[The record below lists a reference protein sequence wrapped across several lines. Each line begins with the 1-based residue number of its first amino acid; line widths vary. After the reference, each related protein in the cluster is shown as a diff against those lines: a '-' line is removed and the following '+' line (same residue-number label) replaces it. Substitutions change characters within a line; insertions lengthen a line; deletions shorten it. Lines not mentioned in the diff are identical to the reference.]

1 MKSNRASLTALIAFT
16 GICAAVPIAVAQS
29 SARPDANGV
38 SVTGKVSCTKFGRGT
53 VTARKGMSVAQTIF
67 YCATFQGGDYSLV
80 SGNKIYRLTGD
91 KNLLAKM
98 AGQTVNVGGQ
108 MVPEP
113 EDVSAAVLMG
123 TVAVSQ
129 VVPSKE

>member
-1 MKSNRASLTALIAFT
+1 MAFIAFA
-16 GICAAVPIAVAQS
+16 GICAALPSAAAQS
-29 SARPDANGV
+29 SAKADANGV

-108 MVPEP
+108 MVPEQ
-113 EDVSAAVLMG
+113 EDVAAVQLMG
-123 TVAVSQ
+123 TVAVSE
-129 VVPSKE
+129 VVPTKE